1 MKILILIL
9 MVSCASRSPLTG
21 KKDELVH
28 VSMVMDQVQ
37 QSYMKGCVDA
47 YKDIHLG
54 PAFESCKVKAKDH
67 RMEIESILGQ
77 DL

>member
-9 MVSCASRSPLTG
+9 MVSCAHRSPLAG

-28 VSMVMDQVQ
+28 VSLVMAQVQ

-47 YKDIHLG
+47 YKEFQLG

-67 RMEIESILGQ
+67 RMEIESIMAQ
-77 DL
+77 DP